1 MNGASITLM
10 KLDDELQSLLEH
22 EALCPM
28 FKFWKD
34 NNMKWIGT
42 SWKMNNDLSK
52 TKKYIDILIKN
63 KKILK
68 KKIVIF
74 L

>member
-1 MNGASITLM
+1 
-10 KLDDELQSLLEH
+10 
-22 EALCPM
+22 
-28 FKFWKD
+28 
-34 NNMKWIGT
+34 MKWIGT

-68 KKIVIF
+68 KKIVNF